1 LLENASN
8 NQFCQIPRATV
19 LARMLS
25 SLVIETHAVAVVI
38 VFKVQNLFFELRV
51 SGWNSEVQGT

>member
-1 LLENASN
+1 M
-8 NQFCQIPRATV
+8 